1 MQPMKSTAAST
12 DKTIAQLQS
21 RIVDL
26 ETKVRFYEE
35 QFNLLQHKR
44 FGRSS
49 EKPDTQAE
57 LFNEAESIIAGEECA
72 HQDDT
77 EADSAQITITYTR
90 KKPGRKPLPKDLPG
104 EQIRYE
110 LPKSEQVCGCGH
122 ALHEIGEDT
131 SEQPYIIPAQIKV
144 IEHIRVKYACRQCD
158 NGIKTAQ
165 LSQPLLQRLIHYQL
179 QQSIIRADETP
190 VQVLNEPGRKA
201 QSQSYMWLY
210 QSGSSGVSP
219 PVIIYD
225 YQPGRSGLFAKNY
238 LQDFKGQYLQTDGY
252 SGYAQVCTPQSGI
265 VSVGCRA
272 HARRK
277 FDEVIKAL
285 KGKNVKP
292 GKAIHYALNQW
303 TQLTC
308 YIEDSHPE
316 IDNNAA
322 ERRIKPFVIGRKN
335 WLFSQTPNG
344 AMASVTLYSLI
355 ETAKAN
361 KPEPFAYI
369 RYILTEL
376 PRLGRHAEPEAFD
389 DLLPWLC
396 AEKIQALQ

>member
-1 MQPMKSTAAST
+1 MLIKTLRFTWPVVPPTAAST

-57 LFNEAESIIAGEECA
+57 LFNEAESIIVEEECA

-131 SEQPYIIPAQIKV
+131 SEQPDIIPAQIKV

-190 VQVLNEPGRKA
+190 VQVLNEPRRKA
-201 QSQSYMWLY
+201 QS
-210 QSGSSGVSP
+210 
-219 PVIIYD
+219 
-225 YQPGRSGLFAKNY
+225 
-238 LQDFKGQYLQTDGY
+238 
-252 SGYAQVCTPQSGI
+252 
-265 VSVGCRA
+265 
-272 HARRK
+272 
-277 FDEVIKAL
+277 
-285 KGKNVKP
+285 
-292 GKAIHYALNQW
+292 
-303 TQLTC
+303 
-308 YIEDSHPE
+308 
-316 IDNNAA
+316 
-322 ERRIKPFVIGRKN
+322 
-335 WLFSQTPNG
+335 
-344 AMASVTLYSLI
+344 
-355 ETAKAN
+355 
-361 KPEPFAYI
+361 
-369 RYILTEL
+369 
-376 PRLGRHAEPEAFD
+376 
-389 DLLPWLC
+389 
-396 AEKIQALQ
+396 

>member
-1 MQPMKSTAAST
+1 MKSTAAST

-57 LFNEAESIIAGEECA
+57 LFNEAESIIAEERA

-131 SEQPYIIPAQIKV
+131 SEQPDIIPAQIKV

-158 NGIKTAQ
+158 NGIKTAPEPAQPIEKSIASPGLLAHIAVARYTDALPLYRQEAIFKRLNIDINRTSMANRMIKTAQ

-179 QQSIIRADETP
+179 QQSIIQADETP

-210 QSGSSGVSP
+210 QSGSSGASP

-272 HARRK
+272 
-277 FDEVIKAL
+277 
-285 KGKNVKP
+285 
-292 GKAIHYALNQW
+292 
-303 TQLTC
+303 
-308 YIEDSHPE
+308 
-316 IDNNAA
+316 
-322 ERRIKPFVIGRKN
+322 
-335 WLFSQTPNG
+335 
-344 AMASVTLYSLI
+344 
-355 ETAKAN
+355 
-361 KPEPFAYI
+361 
-369 RYILTEL
+369 
-376 PRLGRHAEPEAFD
+376 
-389 DLLPWLC
+389 
-396 AEKIQALQ
+396 

>member
-57 LFNEAESIIAGEECA
+57 LFNEAESIIVEERA

-190 VQVLNEPGRKA
+190 VQVLNEPRRKA
-201 QSQSYMWLY
+201 QSQSY
-210 QSGSSGVSP
+210 
-219 PVIIYD
+219 I
-225 YQPGRSGLFAKNY
+225 
-238 LQDFKGQYLQTDGY
+238 
-252 SGYAQVCTPQSGI
+252 
-265 VSVGCRA
+265 
-272 HARRK
+272 
-277 FDEVIKAL
+277 
-285 KGKNVKP
+285 
-292 GKAIHYALNQW
+292 
-303 TQLTC
+303 
-308 YIEDSHPE
+308 
-316 IDNNAA
+316 
-322 ERRIKPFVIGRKN
+322 
-335 WLFSQTPNG
+335 
-344 AMASVTLYSLI
+344 
-355 ETAKAN
+355 
-361 KPEPFAYI
+361 
-369 RYILTEL
+369 
-376 PRLGRHAEPEAFD
+376 
-389 DLLPWLC
+389 LPWLC